1 MVTARVA
8 LGAARAQTRP
18 MNAEEEKR
26 AVDEVVD
33 RLAARFPD
41 VPRDHVAE
49 VVGKEHVDLAG
60 NPIRDFVPVLVE
72 HEARERLR
80 VEGATPTRIVEVPDA
95 AAAGPLPLGGEVPI
109 ETTFNARVG
118 LLNGGL
124 GGGTS

>member
-1 MVTARVA
+1 
-8 LGAARAQTRP
+8 
-18 MNAEEEKR
+18 MNAEEEER
-26 AVDEVVD
+26 AVDQVVD

-72 HEARERLR
+72 HEARDRLR
-80 VEGATPTRIVEVPDA
+80 VEGATPTQIVEGPDA
-95 AAAGPLPLGGEVPI
+95 PAAGPFPPGEVPI